1 LFLQHKAC
9 LAVKQ
14 GFPLHPA
21 ANLHFQRISKIS
33 LSHMQHIC
41 YSDLQAKLANG
52 EIKFLI
58 DVREPFEHEAFNI
71 GGVLI
76 PLAELMSRA
85 NEIPK
90 DEPVVIYCAKG
101 IRSQIAIQRLQQKF
115 DNLQL
120 INLVGG
126 VDFLQNK

>member
-1 LFLQHKAC
+1 
-9 LAVKQ
+9 
-14 GFPLHPA
+14 
-21 ANLHFQRISKIS
+21 
-33 LSHMQHIC
+33 MQHIS
-41 YSDLQAKLANG
+41 YRDLQTKFSAG
-52 EIKFLI
+52 EISMLI

-76 PLAELMSRA
+76 PLDELMRRA

-126 VDFLQNK
+126 VDFYKTNDSKAS